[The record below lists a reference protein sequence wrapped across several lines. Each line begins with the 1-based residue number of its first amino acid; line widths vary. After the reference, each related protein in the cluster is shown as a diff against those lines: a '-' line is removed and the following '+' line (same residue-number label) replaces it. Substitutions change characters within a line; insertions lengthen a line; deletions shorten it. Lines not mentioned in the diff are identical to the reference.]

1 MNTKII
7 ILVFLS
13 ISIHNSFCMLINPN
27 LEKFSN
33 PIHKQQQRVRCIIQ
47 KSADNFLKPF
57 MQRSIL
63 DNSEIF
69 AEQPIAIQRAINR
82 QCKDES
88 PIIDLIQLPIEDQVK
103 TISNFFDDKC
113 RKAAEYFLSLPLEV
127 ALTKYNNLPENTL
140 TLLQTK
146 HTLPQS
152 MIFRLTTEENRI
164 LTLIYTG
171 AIISEK
177 NTKHL
182 KESLLSYK
190 KYDILNKIQENNPQ
204 IIMLENENKRTVL
217 LKTLYQ
223 APINAYNEMKPII
236 HLLNAICLI
245 EPPLVITCFGYCCG
259 LSKKDILKGS
269 AMLTIA
275 SYVVIVPAAYL
286 FRGKKNLFITYE
298 DIASKTIT
306 KPLKSL
312 L

>member
-113 RKAAEYFLSLPLEV
+113 RKAAEYFLSIPLEV

-152 MIFRLTTEENRI
+152 MIFRLTTEGQRI

-171 AIISEK
+171 EIVSTNNIKYLEK
-177 NTKHL
+177 
-182 KESLLSYK
+182 SLSL
-190 KYDILNKIQENNPQ
+190 DILEKIRQQDPHVL
-204 IIMLENENKRTVL
+204 MYENENKRTVL

-223 APINAYNEMKPII
+223 APINAYNEIKNEIKSVI

-245 EPPLVITCFGYCCG
+245 EPSLVITCFGYCCG

-275 SYVVIVPAAYL
+275 SYVVIMPATYL

-298 DIASKTIT
+298 NIASKRIT